1 MEKGAYVPRL
11 IDTGKDFDKSVKD
24 FETGLKE
31 VVDDIDRN
39 EAELAFNINGKESLK
54 HYKEVINSVE
64 LKDEMYSH
72 ITEYVKENY
81 VKYKEDIKAR
91 YEKALNN
98 GHSNFKSDKL
108 YFAFIEQDEMWSE
121 AMKDWENG
129 SELLKKRTKNIEKE

>member
-11 IDTGKDFDKSVKD
+11 IDTGEGFDKSVKD

-31 VVDDIDRN
+31 VVEDIDRN
-39 EAELAFNINGKESLK
+39 EAELVFNINGKESLK
-54 HYKEVINSVE
+54 HYKEVANSEE

-81 VKYKEDIKAR
+81 GKYKEDIRAR

-129 SELLKKRTKNIEKE
+129 SELLKKRTKNMEKE

>member
-1 MEKGAYVPRL
+1 MKQKGEKMEKGAYVPRL
-11 IDTGKDFDKSVKD
+11 IDTGEGFDKSVKD

-31 VVDDIDRN
+31 
-39 EAELAFNINGKESLK
+39 LAFEMNGKESLK
-54 HYKEVINSVE
+54 HYKEVKDSE
-64 LKDEMYSH
+64 GLKNEMYSH
-72 ITEYVKENY
+72 ITEYVKKNY
-81 VKYKEDIKAR
+81 GKYKEDIRAR

-129 SELLKKRTKNIEKE
+129 SELLKKKAKNIEKD